1 MSRINMIIC
10 TPDIFSHPISVMDFK
25 KIFSVVVCAV
35 GIFFSTA
42 AGSKDECLN
51 SYVSADSLLL
61 YEYSKTHIMARPLNY
76 PRVYSEQKAVAPDWF
91 HYRDRVIEPRVFALR
106 KQIRE
111 EYLRDY
117 PLERGSVRVWLVF
130 SLRTG
135 ELETVEVMFRKGILE
150 DVDSFPAREI
160 IAMCMNS
167 DWSGSTY
174 IMEHEPDKYDSMYT
188 EYFFSLYY

>member
-1 MSRINMIIC
+1 MITC
-10 TPDIFSHPISVMDFK
+10 TPDIFSRYISVMDFK

-42 AGSKDECLN
+42 AGSKDCLLYTSDAADECLN

-111 EYLRDY
+111 EYLRC
-117 PLERGSVRVWLVF
+117 LL
-130 SLRTG
+130 
-135 ELETVEVMFRKGILE
+135 
-150 DVDSFPAREI
+150 
-160 IAMCMNS
+160 
-167 DWSGSTY
+167 
-174 IMEHEPDKYDSMYT
+174 YT
-188 EYFFSLYY
+188 SPSPRD

>member
-1 MSRINMIIC
+1 MIIC
-10 TPDIFSHPISVMDFK
+10 TPDIFFHPISVMDFK

-117 PLERGSVRVWLVF
+117 PWREDPYVCGSFFLFVRVSWKLW
-130 SLRTG
+130 R
-135 ELETVEVMFRKGILE
+135 
-150 DVDSFPAREI
+150 
-160 IAMCMNS
+160 
-167 DWSGSTY
+167 
-174 IMEHEPDKYDSMYT
+174 
-188 EYFFSLYY
+188 

>member
-1 MSRINMIIC
+1 MITC
-10 TPDIFSHPISVMDFK
+10 TPDIFSRYISVMDFK

-91 HYRDRVIEPRVFALR
+91 HYRDRVI
-106 KQIRE
+106 
-111 EYLRDY
+111 D
-117 PLERGSVRVWLVF
+117 LVF

>member
-1 MSRINMIIC
+1 MKIC
-10 TPDIFSHPISVMDFK
+10 TPDIFFQPISALDFK
-25 KIFSVVVCAV
+25 KIYSVVVCAV
-35 GIFFSTA
+35 GIFFSMTSE
-42 AGSKDECLN
+42 SKDGCLK

-61 YEYSKTHIMARPLNY
+61 YEYYESHIWVSPLNY
-76 PRVYSEQKAVAPDWF
+76 NRVFSELRAVAPDWF
-91 HYRDRVIEPRVFALR
+91 HYRDRVIELRVLALR
-106 KQIRE
+106 KRIWE

-150 DVDSFPAREI
+150 DVDSLPAREI
-160 IAMCMNS
+160 IAMCLKS

>member
-10 TPDIFSHPISVMDFK
+10 TPAIFFHPISVMDFK

-35 GIFFSTA
+35 GIFFSMTA
-42 AGSKDECLN
+42 ESKDGFLN

-61 YEYSKTHIMARPLNY
+61 YEYYESHIWVSPLNY
-76 PRVYSEQKAVAPDWF
+76 PRVFSEQRAVAPDWF
-91 HYRDRVIEPRVFALR
+91 HYRDRVIELRVLALR
-106 KQIRE
+106 KRIWD
-111 EYLRDY
+111 EYLRDF
-117 PLERGSVRVWLVF
+117 PLERLSVRVWLMF

-135 ELETVEVMFRKGILE
+135 ELETVELMFRRDVLE
-150 DVDSFPAREI
+150 DTDSFPIREI

-174 IMEHEPDKYDSMYT
+174 IMEHKPDKYDNMYT
-188 EYFFSLYY
+188 GYIFPLY

>member
-1 MSRINMIIC
+1 M
-10 TPDIFSHPISVMDFK
+10 
-25 KIFSVVVCAV
+25 
-35 GIFFSTA
+35 TA
-42 AGSKDECLN
+42 ESKDGCLK

-61 YEYSKTHIMARPLNY
+61 YEYYESHIWVSPLNY
-76 PRVYSEQKAVAPDWF
+76 TRVFSEQRAVAPDWF
-91 HYRDRVIEPRVFALR
+91 YYRDRVIELRVLALR
-106 KQIRE
+106 KRIWE
-111 EYLRDY
+111 EYLRDF
-117 PLERGSVRVWLVF
+117 PLERLSVRVWL
-130 SLRTG
+130 TG

-150 DVDSFPAREI
+150 DADSFPAREI

>member
-1 MSRINMIIC
+1 MIIC
-10 TPDIFSHPISVMDFK
+10 TPDIFFHPISVMDFK

-61 YEYSKTHIMARPLNY
+61 YEY